1 MDNAKGYKAFKPG
14 MICRDKQYAE
24 NTDYEEVGGKICE
37 KGMMH
42 YCVNPFDVLN
52 FYDLVDESGKFSDF
66 AEVKALDQP
75 ISGSDGK
82 FATKKLHIGAKLSFA
97 GFIKACIDY
106 TKEQTIVNMPKSDVA
121 TGDYAKIGSSGDY
134 AQIGSS
140 GDYAKIGSSGDYAKI
155 GSSGDSAKI
164 GSSGDYA
171 KIGSSGDSAK
181 IGSSGD
187 SAQIGSSGDYAKIGS
202 SGGYAKIGSSGDSAK
217 IGSSGYSAQIG
228 SSGDYA
234 KIGSSGDYAQI
245 GSSGGYAKIG
255 SSGDSAKIGSSGDS
269 AKIGSSGYS
278 AKIGSSGGSAK
289 IGSSG
294 GSAQIDSTGVD
305 SVICCAGHGCTVKA
319 KIGSWIT
326 LAEWEYSE
334 EKGRSVPRFVKTEY
348 VDGEKIKPDT
358 WYQLKNGEF
367 VEVNR

>member
-1 MDNAKGYKAFKPG
+1 MDNAKGYKAFNPG
-14 MICRDKQYAE
+14 MICNDKQYAE

-66 AEVKALDQP
+66 AEVNALDQP

-106 TKEQTIVNMPKSDVA
+106 TKEQTIVNMPKSDV
-121 TGDYAKIGSSGDY
+121 TT
-134 AQIGSS
+134 
-140 GDYAKIGSSGDYAKI
+140 
-155 GSSGDSAKI
+155 
-164 GSSGDYA
+164 
-171 KIGSSGDSAK
+171 
-181 IGSSGD
+181 GD
-187 SAQIGSSGDYAKIGS
+187 SAQIGSSGDSAQICS
-202 SGGYAKIGSSGDSAK
+202 SGN
-217 IGSSGYSAQIG
+217 SAQIG
-228 SSGDYA
+228 SSGDCA
-234 KIGSSGDYAQI
+234 K
-245 GSSGGYAKIG
+245 
-255 SSGDSAKIGSSGDS
+255 
-269 AKIGSSGYS
+269 
-278 AKIGSSGGSAK
+278 
-289 IGSSG
+289 
-294 GSAQIDSTGVD
+294 IDSTGVD

-334 EKGRSVPRFVKTEY
+334 EKGRSVPRCVKTEY
-348 VDGEKIKPDT
+348 VDGEKIKADT
-358 WYQLKNGEF
+358 WYRLKNGEF

>member
-14 MICRDKQYAE
+14 MICKDKKYAE

-66 AEVKALDQP
+66 AEVEALDQP
-75 ISGSDGK
+75 ISGSGGK

-106 TKEQTIVNMPKSDVA
+106 TKEQTIVNMPKSDVT
-121 TGDYAKIGSSGDY
+121 TGKY
-134 AQIGSS
+134 AQIVSSGHCDQIVSS
-140 GDYAKIGSSGDYAKI
+140 GDYAKIGSSGN
-155 GSSGDSAKI
+155 
-164 GSSGDYA
+164 
-171 KIGSSGDSAK
+171 
-181 IGSSGD
+181 
-187 SAQIGSSGDYAKIGS
+187 SAQIGSSGDRAQIGS
-202 SGGYAKIGSSGDSAK
+202 SGYCAK

-228 SSGDYA
+228 SSGD
-234 KIGSSGDYAQI
+234 
-245 GSSGGYAKIG
+245 
-255 SSGDSAKIGSSGDS
+255 SAKIN
-269 AKIGSSGYS
+269 
-278 AKIGSSGGSAK
+278 
-289 IGSSG
+289 
-294 GSAQIDSTGVD
+294 STGVD

-334 EKGRSVPRFVKTEY
+334 EKCRSVPRCVKTEY

>member
-1 MDNAKGYKAFKPG
+1 MDNAKGYKAFNPG
-14 MICRDKQYAE
+14 MICNDKQYAE

-66 AEVKALDQP
+66 AEVNALDQP

-106 TKEQTIVNMPKSDVA
+106 TKEQTIVNMPKSDVT
-121 TGDYAKIGSSGDY
+121 TGDYAQIGSSGDCAQIGSSGDC

-140 GDYAKIGSSGDYAKI
+140 GDYAKIGSSGKYAQIGSSGDCAKIGSSGDCAKI
-155 GSSGDSAKI
+155 GSSGDSAK
-164 GSSGDYA
+164 
-171 KIGSSGDSAK
+171 
-181 IGSSGD
+181 
-187 SAQIGSSGDYAKIGS
+187 
-202 SGGYAKIGSSGDSAK
+202 
-217 IGSSGYSAQIG
+217 
-228 SSGDYA
+228 
-234 KIGSSGDYAQI
+234 
-245 GSSGGYAKIG
+245 
-255 SSGDSAKIGSSGDS
+255 
-269 AKIGSSGYS
+269 
-278 AKIGSSGGSAK
+278 
-289 IGSSG
+289 
-294 GSAQIDSTGVD
+294 IDSTGVD

-334 EKGRSVPRFVKTEY
+334 EKGRSVPRCVKTEY
-348 VDGEKIKPDT
+348 VDGEKIKADT
-358 WYQLKNGEF
+358 WYRLKNGEF

>member
-1 MDNAKGYKAFKPG
+1 MDNAKGYKAFNPG
-14 MICRDKQYAE
+14 MICNDKQYAE

-75 ISGSDGK
+75 ISGADGK

-106 TKEQTIVNMPKSDVA
+106 TKEQTIVNMPKSDVT
-121 TGDYAKIGSSGDY
+121 TGDCAKIGSSGHY
-134 AQIGSS
+134 AQ
-140 GDYAKIGSSGDYAKI
+140 
-155 GSSGDSAKI
+155 
-164 GSSGDYA
+164 
-171 KIGSSGDSAK
+171 

-187 SAQIGSSGDYAKIGS
+187 SAQIGSSGDC
-202 SGGYAKIGSSGDSAK
+202 AKIGSSGDC
-217 IGSSGYSAQIG
+217 
-228 SSGDYA
+228 
-234 KIGSSGDYAQI
+234 
-245 GSSGGYAKIG
+245 
-255 SSGDSAKIGSSGDS
+255 
-269 AKIGSSGYS
+269 
-278 AKIGSSGGSAK
+278 
-289 IGSSG
+289 
-294 GSAQIDSTGVD
+294 AQIDSTGVD

-334 EKGRSVPRFVKTEY
+334 EKGRSVPRCVKTEY
-348 VDGEKIKPDT
+348 VDGEKIKADT
-358 WYQLKNGEF
+358 WYRLKNGEF

>member
-14 MICRDKQYAE
+14 MICKDKQYAE
-24 NTDYEEVGGKICE
+24 NTDYEEVGGTICE

-52 FYDLVDESGKFSDF
+52 FYNLVDESGKFSDF

-106 TKEQTIVNMPKSDVA
+106 TKEQTIVNMPKSDV
-121 TGDYAKIGSSGDY
+121 TT
-134 AQIGSS
+134 
-140 GDYAKIGSSGDYAKI
+140 
-155 GSSGDSAKI
+155 
-164 GSSGDYA
+164 
-171 KIGSSGDSAK
+171 
-181 IGSSGD
+181 
-187 SAQIGSSGDYAKIGS
+187 
-202 SGGYAKIGSSGDSAK
+202 
-217 IGSSGYSAQIG
+217 GYSAQIG
-228 SSGDYA
+228 SSGYYA
-234 KIGSSGDYAQI
+234 KIGSSGNSAQIGSSGNYAQI
-245 GSSGGYAKIG
+245 GSSGNYAKIG
-255 SSGDSAKIGSSGDS
+255 SSGNYAQIGSSGYYAKIGSSGHS
-269 AKIGSSGYS
+269 AQIGSSGNSAQIGSSGYYAQIGSSGNYAKIGSSGNYAQIGS
-278 AKIGSSGGSAK
+278 SGYYAKIGSSGNYAQ

-294 GSAQIDSTGVD
+294 DSAQIDSTGVD
-305 SVICCAGHGCTVKA
+305 SVICCAGRGCTVKA

-334 EKGRSVPRFVKTEY
+334 EKGRYVPRCVKTEY
-348 VDGEKIKPDT
+348 VDGENIKPDT

>member
-1 MDNAKGYKAFKPG
+1 MDNAKGYKAFNPG

-24 NTDYEEVGGKICE
+24 NTDYEEVGGTICE

-106 TKEQTIVNMPKSDVA
+106 TKEQTIVNMPKSDVT
-121 TGDYAKIGSSGDY
+121 TGNYAQIGSSGNY

-140 GDYAKIGSSGDYAKI
+140 GDYAK
-155 GSSGDSAKI
+155 
-164 GSSGDYA
+164 
-171 KIGSSGDSAK
+171 
-181 IGSSGD
+181 
-187 SAQIGSSGDYAKIGS
+187 
-202 SGGYAKIGSSGDSAK
+202 
-217 IGSSGYSAQIG
+217 
-228 SSGDYA
+228 
-234 KIGSSGDYAQI
+234 
-245 GSSGGYAKIG
+245 
-255 SSGDSAKIGSSGDS
+255 
-269 AKIGSSGYS
+269 
-278 AKIGSSGGSAK
+278 
-289 IGSSG
+289 
-294 GSAQIDSTGVD
+294 IDSTGVD

-334 EKGRSVPRFVKTEY
+334 EKGRFVPRCVKTEY
-348 VDGEKIKPDT
+348 VDGEKIKADT
-358 WYQLKNGEF
+358 WYRLKNGEF
-367 VEVNR
+367 VEVR

>member
-106 TKEQTIVNMPKSDVA
+106 TKEQTIVNMPKSDVT
-121 TGDYAKIGSSGDY
+121 TGNS
-134 AQIGSS
+134 AQ
-140 GDYAKIGSSGDYAKI
+140 I

-164 GSSGDYA
+164 GSSGNY
-171 KIGSSGDSAK
+171 
-181 IGSSGD
+181 
-187 SAQIGSSGDYAKIGS
+187 AQIGSSGDY
-202 SGGYAKIGSSGDSAK
+202 
-217 IGSSGYSAQIG
+217 
-228 SSGDYA
+228 
-234 KIGSSGDYAQI
+234 
-245 GSSGGYAKIG
+245 
-255 SSGDSAKIGSSGDS
+255 
-269 AKIGSSGYS
+269 
-278 AKIGSSGGSAK
+278 
-289 IGSSG
+289 
-294 GSAQIDSTGVD
+294 AQIDSTGVD

-334 EKGRSVPRFVKTEY
+334 EKGRSVPRCVKTEY
-348 VDGEKIKPDT
+348 VDGENIKPDT